1 MPKVKEKNI
10 IIIIIIITDE
20 ANFQVVNT
28 SLTALGSIS
37 NGKL

>member
-10 IIIIIIITDE
+10 LIIIITDE